1 MTIYERIM
9 NNINIDI
16 NHLSKLEIA
25 RLLYI
30 ELAKTVS
37 FSTKFN
43 NTGFTEMYNMMHKK
57 VNVDKFKET
66 EINCVMW
73 AQLYSQLLSKFDIPS
88 EIIDQGHKF
97 VEFYVDR
104 HKWVADA
111 TYGSYNDLA
120 RIHNNDDT
128 EYFGLSRI
136 QQNDEKHYNNPVYN
150 SEVLDKIKEI
160 DKLINYNNEQ
170 HKDLEEFKQII
181 QSIKNGTLNINDYV
195 KSSDNASIIEKK
207 LQFLFAKL
215 GSLGFGYYESKDFVF
230 RLERGLL
237 NEEELSHVHGRE
249 LKKTSSDGSV
259 SIVEVISLEENGYF
273 SYYLLAPNL
282 PIKKVSDNDIMY
294 LAMAGYSKDEKKEI
308 PGLIYP
314 KNFVP
319 GMKISHIQ
327 EILNKHKLHNQNTM
341 YEYAY
346 GASSKKI

>member
-97 VEFYVDR
+97 VEFYVDG

-160 DKLINYNNEQ
+160 DKLINYN
-170 HKDLEEFKQII
+170 
-181 QSIKNGTLNINDYV
+181 INDYV

-230 RLERGLL
+230 RLERCLL

-249 LKKTSSDGSV
+249 LKKTNADGSV
-259 SIVEVISLEENGYF
+259 SIVEVISLEENGHF

-294 LAMAGYSKDEKKEI
+294 LAMVIVRMKKRKFLDSYI
-308 PGLIYP
+308 L
-314 KNFVP
+314 
-319 GMKISHIQ
+319 KILYQ
-327 EILNKHKLHNQNTM
+327 E
-341 YEYAY
+341 
-346 GASSKKI
+346 